1 MNLKKKIAEKEEA
14 RLEKQVKAINA
25 KSAEK
30 PAQEKKRGRKKKTA
44 TTEES
49 SAAVSEILKGYE
61 IYEATSS
68 GCRTIEMFASETDDF
83 AEEILAKKINIEH
96 AIENNQ
102 AFFIAEILP
111 NGLRRDVRSID
122 FNKLIKLNI
131 PDQSAK
137 ADCGKL
143 HISYVPTEII
153 EAIAKVRE
161 FAHNKYGDGADRWFE
176 IDKSRYREALLRH
189 ILRWWKNP
197 DGKDEESGLP
207 HLWHA
212 ACNISFLVSLE
223 ENNAD

>member
-14 RLEKQVKAINA
+14 RLGKQVKAINA
-25 KSAEK
+25 KYAEK

-49 SAAVSEILKGYE
+49 SAAVSEMEKTQTEFIPNFWTHPGKE
-61 IYEATSS
+61 SS
-68 GCRTIEMFASETDDF
+68 VKT
-83 AEEILAKKINIEH
+83 
-96 AIENNQ
+96 
-102 AFFIAEILP
+102 
-111 NGLRRDVRSID
+111 
-122 FNKLIKLNI
+122 

-189 ILRWWKNP
+189 VLRWWKNP

-207 HLWHA
+207 HLWHI
-212 ACNISFLVSLE
+212 ACNVSFLVSLE
-223 ENNAD
+223 DNNAD